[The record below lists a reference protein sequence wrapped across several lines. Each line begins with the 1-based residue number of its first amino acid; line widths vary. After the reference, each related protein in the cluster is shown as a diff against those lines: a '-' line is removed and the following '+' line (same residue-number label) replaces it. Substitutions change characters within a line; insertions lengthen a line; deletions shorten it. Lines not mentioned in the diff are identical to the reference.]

1 MVHTHLKV
9 IPNSNVSSVAQAKRE
24 KPINNK
30 SIPNTSVNGAVVC
43 ITRAGYAASAKN
55 NKENASLR
63 KRSKVI
69 EQNITEYLESKDQP
83 GVKFQDTAIV
93 VDKRPKWSYKSKK
106 DTEEDSLRI
115 LEDYGVSN
123 AKEVLDELSKAR
135 KGNEIETKKIKI
147 KKIKSKK

>member
-1 MVHTHLKV
+1 MSIV
-9 IPNSNVSSVAQAKRE
+9 NF
-24 KPINNK
+24 INELQ
-30 SIPNTSVNGAVVC
+30 SI
-43 ITRAGYAASAKN
+43 YAAIAKN

-63 KRSKVI
+63 KRSKII

-115 LEDYGVSN
+115 LEDCGVPN
-123 AKEVLDELSKAR
+123 PKEVLDELSKAR

-147 KKIKSKK
+147 KKIKSKKE